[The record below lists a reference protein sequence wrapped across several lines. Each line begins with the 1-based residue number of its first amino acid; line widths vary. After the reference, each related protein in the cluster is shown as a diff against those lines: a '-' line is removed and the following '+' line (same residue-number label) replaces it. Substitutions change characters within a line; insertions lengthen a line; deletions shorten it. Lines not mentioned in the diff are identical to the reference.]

1 MDPSIVCANNQ
12 RSATDVVDAGTSEVI
27 KDDAQGNEAVE
38 LTTSE
43 PQCIGGE
50 SALIEKP
57 EVMEPI

>member
-1 MDPSIVCANNQ
+1 MDPSIVRANNQ
-12 RSATDVVDAGTSEVI
+12 RSATDVVDAGMSEVI

-43 PQCIGGE
+43 PQFIGRE

-57 EVMEPI
+57 EVME